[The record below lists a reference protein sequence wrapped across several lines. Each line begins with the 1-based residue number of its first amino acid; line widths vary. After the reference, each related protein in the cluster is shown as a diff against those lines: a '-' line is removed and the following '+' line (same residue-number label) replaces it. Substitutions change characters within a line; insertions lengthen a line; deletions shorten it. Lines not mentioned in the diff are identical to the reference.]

1 MRTLLPCL
9 LAAAAA
15 AAEPFNGNLEL
26 GEVGQ
31 AAPGF
36 HLRQFFLPT
45 VPVTAHLPLTADDGA
60 GGRCLRMPGVRG
72 RVEYDVG
79 PMRFTLERDGEAE
92 LSFRLRADAAEDGS
106 FDPAQQVVV
115 DLRAFDPRALQWKP
129 VAERYPVLTAF
140 ALRPERVWRSH
151 IRRIAVRGGFPYAL
165 AFRCSTLPPGT
176 LNALEIDDLAVRP
189 LDVPATTADEAAVL
203 GLREPAVYHPDE
215 RVELRVRARL
225 AEAGGPLAAAL
236 VDDHDGAVVA
246 RQELALEP
254 LEAAPGRD
262 GRRTWGAR
270 WALPAPR
277 FGSFSTV
284 LARDGVLLR
293 CCGGDL
299 VVARPP
305 VRHPAGSPGASL
317 GANLESYVP
326 LPLTP
331 TTEPTMHTVT
341 GRPGDEVELLRLAGV
356 QAVRVWADWNLV
368 EPEPGRFRA
377 DVLGRQLDALA
388 AAGMEPL
395 LVLGTTFTHA
405 PAPTARP
412 LKGTLPAWLYRDA
425 TLRPGTVVPPMA
437 AWDGYVAACLRLFG
451 PRVRWWEVVNEASNG
466 WSAEEYL
473 PRLESAHR
481 LIKQARP
488 DAVVVGNGATGDVG
502 PRPLDWTRALAALHH
517 ERFLDAIAFHPY
529 QAELD
534 LRGQDRFKYRDLVA
548 GLRGL
553 LREPRPLWNT
563 ECYYL
568 LPAGRTQGVSAD
580 EQSTYEAGD
589 LQRHYLDGL
598 WHGVAVSTAPL
609 WDSLTKR
616 RRGAALVPNQV
627 FAGLNALSCLLE
639 GMAGLERIEVNPL
652 VRSGV
657 FASADGRR
665 GLGVVYDLRPGGS
678 HWQAPATGFA
688 GVEILDL
695 FGNPLAA
702 SGELRCSADPLFLRG
717 DPATIA
723 ALLRASRWR
732 VAEPLALAATVVGGR
747 LHLEAANR
755 TGLAAAATVEFPGSG
770 LPAVDC
776 RFHAAERLAVALP
789 AAVLPAAVLPARLPW
804 TARADGEPAGG
815 GSLELGAARPVLALT
830 LDQPLRA
837 TLARGSALTLTAHA
851 DHLAI
856 AASVPEAVPR
866 PAPDGRLY
874 EGSAL
879 EVFVDAAPGFRP
891 DCDQVAG
898 GAEKM
903 AVTQYIATAVPSPGG
918 QTLWSH
924 AHRRPQAAS
933 TARASRTR
941 NDGGWQ
947 VLLEVPWDELVAP
960 GGAPAVIG
968 LNAEIDRLAGKES
981 WGALPGESYRR
992 RLHYPLLALPAEVVA
1007 RGREPARA
1015 LALYGAAP
1023 LADGG
1028 FDSDGA
1034 WRIQGAHPA
1043 LRIADGAGWG
1053 GSRGVDITMAPA
1065 ESASLPA
1072 RLAVY
1077 QRLPC
1082 RPRSGRIAQVS
1093 FLLRLTDLRCALE
1106 RTPDGYRCGFSAYL
1120 HFRDGAAGVELNN
1133 EGLGLGSAV
1142 LGSQEWTLMGFRC
1155 PIPDQASE
1163 LTLSLGTRGPV
1174 SGRVQIDAVDIA
1186 FLEP

>member
-15 AAEPFNGNLEL
+15 AAEPFNGSLEL

-31 AAPGF
+31 VAPGF
-36 HLRQFFLPT
+36 HLRQFFLPASL
-45 VPVTAHLPLTADDGA
+45 PAHLPLTADDGA

-79 PMRFTLERDGEAE
+79 PMRFTLERDGEVE
-92 LSFRLRADAAEDGS
+92 LSFRIRADAAEDGS

-129 VAERYPVLTAF
+129 VAERYPVLTSF
-140 ALRPERVWRSH
+140 ALRPERAWRSH
-151 IRRIAVRGGFPYAL
+151 SRRIAVRGGFPYAL
-165 AFRCSTLPPGT
+165 AFRCWTLPPET
-176 LNALEIDDLAVRP
+176 LNALEVDDLAVRP
-189 LDVPATTADEAAVL
+189 LDLPAAAEDEAAVL
-203 GLREPAVYHPDE
+203 GAREPAVFGPGE
-215 RVELRVRARL
+215 RVALRVRARL
-225 AEAGGPLAAAL
+225 AGADGALAAAL
-236 VDDHDGAVVA
+236 VDDHDGSVVA
-246 RQELALEP
+246 RQELALEL
-254 LEAAPGRD
+254 LEEATGGD
-262 GRRTWGAR
+262 GRRAWGAR
-270 WALPAPR
+270 WELPAPR

-284 LARDGVLLR
+284 LTRAGAPLR
-293 CCGGDL
+293 SCGGDL

-317 GANLESYVP
+317 GANLEGTVP
-326 LPLTP
+326 LQLTP
-331 TTEPTMHTVT
+331 TTEPTLHTVS
-341 GRPGDEVELLRLAGV
+341 GHPGDEVELLRLAGV

-368 EPEPGRFRA
+368 EPEPGSFHA
-377 DVLGRQLDALA
+377 EVLGRRLDALA

-395 LVLGTTFTHA
+395 LVLGATFTHA
-405 PAPTARP
+405 PAPGTRP
-412 LKGTLPAWLYRDA
+412 LKGTLPPWLYRDA
-425 TLRPGTVVPPMA
+425 TVRPGTVVPPVD
-437 AWDGYVAACLRLFG
+437 AWERYVAACLRLFG
-451 PRVRWWEVVNEASNG
+451 QRVRWWEVVNEASNG

-548 GLRGL
+548 GLRAL

-568 LPAGRTQGVSAD
+568 LSATRKQGVSGD
-580 EQSTYEAGD
+580 EQSSYDAGD

-598 WHGVAVSTAPL
+598 WHDVAVSTAPI
-609 WDSLTKR
+609 WDSLVKR
-616 RRGAALVPNQV
+616 RRGAGLVPNQV

-639 GMAGLERIEVNPL
+639 GMATLERVEVNPL

-657 FASADGRR
+657 FASADGRC

-678 HWQAPATGFA
+678 HWQAPASGFA
-688 GVEILDL
+688 GIAVLDL
-695 FGNPLAA
+695 FGNPLPAG
-702 SGELRCSADPLFLRG
+702 GELRCGTDPLFLRG
-717 DPATIA
+717 DPAAIA

-732 VAEPLALAATVVGGR
+732 VAEPLALAGTVVAGR
-747 LHLEAANR
+747 LHLEAGNR
-755 TGLAAAATVEFPGSG
+755 TGLAAAATVGFPGSG

-776 RFHAAERLAVALP
+776 RFRAAERLAV
-789 AAVLPAAVLPARLPW
+789 VLPAAALPARLPW
-804 TARADGEPAGG
+804 TASVDSEPAGG
-815 GSLELGAARPVLALT
+815 GSLELGATRPVLALT

-837 TLARGSALTLTAHA
+837 TLARGSVLTLTARP

-903 AVTQYIATAVPSPGG
+903 AVTQYIAAAVPTPGG

-947 VLLEVPWDELVAP
+947 VQLEVPWDELVAP
-960 GGAPAVIG
+960 GGPPAVIG
-968 LNAEIDRLAGKES
+968 LDAEVDRLAGKES
-981 WGALPGESYRR
+981 WGPLPGESYRR
-992 RLHYPLLALPAEVVA
+992 RGHYPLLALPAEVVA
-1007 RGREPARA
+1007 RAREPARA

-1028 FDSDGA
+1028 FDGDGA

-1043 LRIADGAGWG
+1043 LRLADGAGWA
-1053 GSRGVDITMAPA
+1053 GSRGVDITVAPA
-1065 ESASLPA
+1065 DAASLPA

-1093 FLLRLTDLRCALE
+1093 FLLRLADLRSARE
-1106 RTPDGYRCGFSAYL
+1106 RAPDGYRCGFSAYL
-1120 HFRDGAAGVELNN
+1120 HFRDVAAGVELNN

-1155 PIPDQASE
+1155 TIPDQASE
-1163 LTLSLGTRGPV
+1163 LTLSLGLRGPV